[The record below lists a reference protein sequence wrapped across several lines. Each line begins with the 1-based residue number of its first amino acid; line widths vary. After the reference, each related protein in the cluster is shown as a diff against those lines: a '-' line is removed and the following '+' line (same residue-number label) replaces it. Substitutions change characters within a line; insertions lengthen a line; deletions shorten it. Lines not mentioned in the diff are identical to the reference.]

1 MASELHPLST
11 ASALSPVSRLWR
23 RPGASA
29 PPIAVWL
36 PAVLIAISMLLPL
49 VYLVVRSTG
58 ASGEAWGLLVR
69 PRTAQ
74 ILWRSAVLVVAVTT
88 LSVAVAVPLAWL
100 TVRTDLPLR
109 RLWGILTALP
119 LVIPSYVGA
128 FLVVSALGPKGLLQ
142 GLLAPL
148 GVERLPDIYGFPGA
162 TLTLVLLSYP
172 YILLT
177 VRGALVRLDPAL
189 EESARSLGVGPW
201 GSVWRVTL
209 PQLRPAV
216 AAGALLVGLY
226 ALSDFGAVS
235 LLGYESFTWAIY
247 QQFRSLELSSAAV
260 HSLLLV
266 ALAVLILTME
276 VRFRGRMGYHG
287 TGAGTAR
294 PQRVVRLGHW
304 RWPALLFCAVVVAA
318 ALVLPIS
325 VLVYW
330 LVRGV
335 SAGEPLDLLW
345 AATRNSAYV
354 SALAALVA
362 AVCSIPVAAMVVRYP
377 SVLSRGVERLSVTG
391 FALPGIVVAVSL
403 VFFGANLAGPI
414 YQTIWLLLLAY
425 LVLHFPAALGA
436 TRAVLLQVSPR
447 LEDAARGLGW
457 TPLQTML
464 AVTAPLVRSGV
475 LAGAVLVFLLTMKE
489 LPATL
494 VLAPPQFQT
503 LATAV
508 WSASEE
514 ALFARAAAPALTLIL
529 ISSVPMAFLVLR
541 DGRGKP

>member
-1 MASELHPLST
+1 MASELHALST
-11 ASALSPVSRLWR
+11 ASALFPVFRLWR

-36 PAVLIAISMLLPL
+36 PAVLIAIAMLLPL

-74 ILWRSAVLVVAVTT
+74 ILWRSALLVVAVTT
-88 LSVAVAVPLAWL
+88 VSVAVAVPLAWL

-209 PQLRPAV
+209 AQLRPAV

-235 LLGYESFTWAIY
+235 LLGYESFTWAIF
-247 QQFRSLELSSAAV
+247 QQYGSLELSSAAV

-266 ALAVLILTME
+266 ALAVLMLTME

-287 TGAGTAR
+287 TGAGTPR

-335 SAGEPLDLLW
+335 SAGEPLDPLW

-362 AVCSIPVAAMVVRYP
+362 AACSIPVAAMVVRYP

-447 LEDAARGLGW
+447 LEDAARGLGR

-541 DGRGKP
+541 DGRGRP